1 MLIGVLYAIL
11 QTQRASSNLS
21 NQSIIWCSI
30 VFSRICFNSL
40 LDTSTWLLVA
50 ILCVTL
56 YFLRIYQIALQQYM
70 SLSQIIALGMP
81 NRLFKEIHYNHSVV
95 FLSKTWTST
104 HLDIWSTTSRMN
116 LWLEIRNGP
125 IKSMAQ
131 IPNILSRWKI
141 LPVYR

>member
-95 FLSKTWTST
+95 FLSKT
-104 HLDIWSTTSRMN
+104 
-116 LWLEIRNGP
+116 
-125 IKSMAQ
+125 
-131 IPNILSRWKI
+131 
-141 LPVYR
+141 